1 MKTEKEIIQHNNLV
15 NVDISELD
23 AQIAKLKTQRAQL
36 KAKLI
41 PPCKH
46 CPPGVLYRC
55 EACEE
60 FNWEGFK
67 NKDFLSY

>member
-41 PPCKH
+41 TLPP
-46 CPPGVLYRC
+46 RC
-55 EACEE
+55 TVS
-60 FNWEGFK
+60 
-67 NKDFLSY
+67 L